1 MSKKQRKK
9 REINIFEWFDT
20 EKTERNQNSLLPLFF
35 TVLFEDISEPIPI
48 YPSIDMTGNVMQLQ
62 NAPNYVYLFLFYNLI
77 IAYFI

>member
-48 YPSIDMTGNVMQLQ
+48 YPSIDMTGNVMQSYRMHQ
-62 NAPNYVYLFLFYNLI
+62 IMYIYFYFTTL
-77 IAYFI
+77 